1 MRPRQKGPGAGLNN
15 INSMPQFSANYKI
28 AEVAKR
34 MGITD
39 LSKMQITT
47 RQLYH
52 AIKITPGAQPQT
64 FNFFQNV
71 NTANFPLTNLTE
83 NKLQAG
89 EAIAV
94 ERAYLSILQVETGN
108 PLVVQ
113 DVVPVEYFYQF
124 RSFLR
129 SDFDLNIDRQTVTK
143 KISTTSW
150 YAPNNKDSN
159 FAVQNP
165 NPYPGIANLFLNYG
179 QSVYHFDN
187 SFVIIPQI
195 EFTGVLTV
203 PVIPGPLPV
212 IPGYNSDFYIMLTLE
227 GLGCLFNPKGNY

>member
-1 MRPRQKGPGAGLNN
+1 MKRPATQGGITNPV
-15 INSMPQFSANYKI
+15 QFSANYKI

-34 MGITD
+34 MGIQD

-52 AIKITPGAQPQT
+52 AIKLQFSANIQT
-64 FNFFQNV
+64 LTFFSNV
-71 NTANFPLTNLTE
+71 NTVNFPLTNLNE

-94 ERAYLSILQVETGN
+94 ERAYFSILKTVIGN
-108 PLVVQ
+108 PHQIL
-113 DVVPVEYFYQF
+113 DVFPLEYNLFS
-124 RSFLR
+124 RPMLR
-129 SDFDLNIDRQTVTK
+129 GDFDLQIDRQTVTK
-143 KISTTSW
+143 KINTTSF
-150 YAPNNKDSN
+150 YAPFNKDAN
-159 FAVQNP
+159 FGAVSFDVQTTP
-165 NPYPGIANLFLNYG
+165 NTLLAYG

-195 EFTGVLTV
+195 EFTATLT
-203 PVIPGPLPV
+203 IPAISLPV
-212 IPGYNSDFYIMLTLE
+212 DFDYYIMLNIE

>member
-1 MRPRQKGPGAGLNN
+1 MKPRNMQGGG
-15 INSMPQFSANYKI
+15 INKPFQFSANYKI

-34 MGITD
+34 MGISD

-52 AIKITPGAQPQT
+52 ALKITPGGVTQTQT

-71 NTANFPLTNLTE
+71 NTVNFPLTNLTD

-94 ERAYLSILQVETGN
+94 ERAYLSIVQTLPGN
-108 PLVVQ
+108 PLGVIEVQ
-113 DVVPVEYFYQF
+113 PIEFYP
-124 RSFLR
+124 SFAPILR
-129 SDFDLNIDRQTVTK
+129 SDFDLSIDRQTVTK
-143 KISTTSW
+143 KVNTTSF
-150 YAPNNKDSN
+150 YAPFNKDAN
-159 FAVQNP
+159 WGTQLFDGVQ
-165 NPYPGIANLFLNYG
+165 YKNYG
-179 QSVYHFDN
+179 QSIYHFDN

-195 EFTGVLTV
+195 EFSATLTTPAITTV
-203 PVIPGPLPV
+203 PNPATDWYL
-212 IPGYNSDFYIMLTLE
+212 MLNIE

>member
-1 MRPRQKGPGAGLNN
+1 MKRPQNSSGLNN
-15 INSMPQFSANYKI
+15 PYQFSANFKI

-39 LSKMQITT
+39 LNKMQITT

-52 AIKITPGAQPQT
+52 GIKLQT
-64 FNFFQNV
+64 NANVSTLQFFTNV
-71 NTANFPLTNLTE
+71 NTVNFPLTNLTE

-94 ERAYLSILQVETGN
+94 ERAYFSILKTTVGN
-108 PLVVQ
+108 PVALK
-113 DVVPVEYFYQF
+113 DVLPLEFAPF
-124 RSFLR
+124 SRPMLR
-129 SDFDLNIDRQTVTK
+129 GDFDLQIDRQTVTK
-143 KISTTSW
+143 KINTTSF
-150 YAPNNKDSN
+150 YAPFNKDAN
-159 FAVQNP
+159 FGAVGFDVSVDP
-165 NPYPGIANLFLNYG
+165 PFALAYG

-195 EFTGVLTV
+195 EFSATLTIPAITV
-203 PVIPGPLPV
+203 P
-212 IPGYNSDFYIMLTLE
+212 NDFDYYLMLNIE